1 MKRNAILRSAVMTV
15 MLIAALAMKAGN
27 MQYLS
32 ITVEGKQVVFSL
44 ADHPVI
50 TYANNT
56 LLVKTPTEEVEI
68 PVAKISG
75 YEFTEEP
82 SAIRDLKLT
91 KPAIGGG
98 LVVFSA
104 LQPGST
110 VTVAAADG
118 RLLQTVSANAD
129 GTAIVDLSGQAKG
142 VYVVSTKG
150 GSIKVIN
157 K

>member
-1 MKRNAILRSAVMTV
+1 MVIKFKFLMHSRMDD
-15 MLIAALAMKAGN
+15 
-27 MQYLS
+27 
-32 ITVEGKQVVFSL
+32 VVPL
-44 ADHPVI
+44 PR
-50 TYANNT
+50 TMW
-56 LLVKTPTEEVEI
+56 L
-68 PVAKISG
+68 
-75 YEFTEEP
+75 
-82 SAIRDLKLT
+82 
-91 KPAIGGG
+91 
-98 LVVFSA
+98 VFSA